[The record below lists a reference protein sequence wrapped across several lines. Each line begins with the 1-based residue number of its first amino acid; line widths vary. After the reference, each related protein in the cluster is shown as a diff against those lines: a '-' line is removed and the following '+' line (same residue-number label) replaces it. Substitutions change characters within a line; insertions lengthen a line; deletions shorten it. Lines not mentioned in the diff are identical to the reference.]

1 MRQHLYVVPMV
12 AVALWWEWRDEEE
25 EEAAIN
31 QRQGREEVKK
41 TERLLD
47 RGRGRGGNCQGM
59 PRRVEGRLLKTPRT
73 RTYIFI
79 LWSATL
85 SPLYLILPYSS
96 IFYIIIYPLYP
107 L

>member
-1 MRQHLYVVPMV
+1 MV

-47 RGRGRGGNCQGM
+47 RGRGRGRQLRRDAA
-59 PRRVEGRLLKTPRT
+59 PRGGEV
-73 RTYIFI
+73 
-79 LWSATL
+79 A
-85 SPLYLILPYSS
+85 
-96 IFYIIIYPLYP
+96 
-107 L
+107 